1 MAEYSP
7 TDCSTVVRSAVVF
20 SLSQHFAQ
28 QLFLCRLD
36 TLRLVATLR
45 YSCFSCVWDSMST
58 GYAIA
63 LKLATGST
71 VARDC
76 WLSSRWSFQ
85 KLATGFPNDWLDQT
99 MSYQLIQ
106 TTSFAM
112 HPRLI
117 EYNAVALDWMY
128 CKTLSYQLIRMTSF
142 CYRQLQ
148 TPTAGCT
155 TTGYFLY
162 DVASILRFSSQLLIT
177 EASCGM
183 MTSLLM
189 SSKLYA
195 PADLLHRSSSSLRF
209 FVASFLNSDY

>member
-7 TDCSTVVRSAVVF
+7 TDCSTAVRSAVVF

-36 TLRLVATLR
+36 
-45 YSCFSCVWDSMST
+45 MQ
-58 GYAIA
+58 
-63 LKLATGST
+63 ST
-71 VARDC
+71 VAFDWIHC
-76 WLSSRWSFQ
+76 SSRLLVVQSLVE

-112 HPRLI
+112 HPRMF
-117 EYNAVALDWMY
+117 EYNVVALDWMY
-128 CKTLSYQLIRMTSF
+128 KPPAEQSAESYKGKMLSYQLMQTTSF
-142 CYRQLQ
+142 CNRQLQ

-162 DVASILRFSSQLLIT
+162 DVASSLALLFIT
-177 EASCGM
+177 
-183 MTSLLM
+183 
-189 SSKLYA
+189 
-195 PADLLHRSSSSLRF
+195 ADSSSSTADCEVTADSSMYADVITADTSSFFFDLFLQQTSQFPFQLVQLGLRLI
-209 FVASFLNSDY
+209 SNT